1 MDSPLGQTRSLACQ
15 ETLPSLCGP
24 ATPAWDS
31 GAESRQELAGAG
43 RPGRDGHLL
52 GCHDPGQLGPLPE
65 TVSAGAGA
73 RAGLGQRAGPCQL
86 KSGLAARLALS
97 LAGKPLVLADSH
109 LGRTRSDHP
118 AWLVP
123 ESDCDLENRPGGV
136 TVQALSLPY
145 SRCKPRPP
153 PSPASKEHPVH
164 SRHGQPGGR
173 AGRGPGKQG

>member
-123 ESDCDLENRPGGV
+123 ALRPYGLQPSGSSV
-136 TVQALSLPY
+136 HGIHHSMEWVIMPS
-145 SRCKPRPP
+145 SRR
-153 PSPASKEHPVH
+153 SS
-164 SRHGQPGGR
+164 
-173 AGRGPGKQG
+173 

>member
-145 SRCKPRPP
+145 SRCKPPP
-153 PSPASKEHPVH
+153 PAPASKEHPVH

>member
-86 KSGLAARLALS
+86 KSGQSKNQSLRSLQVRFFSTPSLSPSPCLS
-97 LAGKPLVLADSH
+97 LSV
-109 LGRTRSDHP
+109 
-118 AWLVP
+118 
-123 ESDCDLENRPGGV
+123 C
-136 TVQALSLPY
+136 LSLLNTY
-145 SRCKPRPP
+145 THTHTHTHTYVTQRCLVQSRGLINACCIDLTEDLPWNLCAR
-153 PSPASKEHPVH
+153 SLLL
-164 SRHGQPGGR
+164 PGR
-173 AGRGPGKQG
+173 ER